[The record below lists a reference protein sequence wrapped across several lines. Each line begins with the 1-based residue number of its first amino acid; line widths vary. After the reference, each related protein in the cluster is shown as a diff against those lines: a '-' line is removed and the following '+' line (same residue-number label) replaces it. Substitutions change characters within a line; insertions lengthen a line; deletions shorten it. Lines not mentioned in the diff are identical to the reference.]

1 MNIII
6 LIVLLIVVCIVV
18 ARGFMWMGKKIFK
31 D

>member
-18 ARGFMWMGKKIFK
+18 VRGFMWIGKKIFN